1 MGLILVMLIYVSITS
16 FSSFTSQPPAF
27 QFLIKYLHATCFCLW
42 LKHTRTP
49 LSIIDY
55 LIRATAASRLFIQA
69 IISPRSNHARNND
82 TVHAQSPTTIR
93 LSLLFYAHTQ
103 FIMVSEAIRWVYTSL
118 PNSLMRQFNLLEV
131 MPQPPKIS

>member
-1 MGLILVMLIYVSITS
+1 MDARGWSISNTRLNLIWHWVSIGYANICFHYK
-16 FSSFTSQPPAF
+16 FSSFTSQPPRFSVPHQIFAC
-27 QFLIKYLHATCFCLW
+27 ACLW
-42 LKHTRTP
+42 LNHTRTP

-118 PNSLMRQFNLLEV
+118 PNSLIR
-131 MPQPPKIS
+131 